1 MNNKLA
7 LLGVLCA
14 AAFANNASATV
25 SAQNQSVSP
34 GATGVS
40 SQINYATRAGIGGAN
55 FRVDVTDPNNVIVGA
70 SVVYQQFDRDAGAAG
85 EFVNC
90 DGNEASPIAG
100 VAISCSQAGVYSA
113 RRVAAGQ
120 DLPNLNNTMRVLFN
134 VEAGAAAPDTA
145 TIGFGPYC
153 TGLQTPA
160 GNGCVAYFDANTTL
174 RDDSPAMPVAIDGTI
189 TVSDIPV
196 PRTLSYD
203 PVTGSLITFAAGAAP
218 GTPAPG
224 QTITVTAAGNE
235 GTATLTACSAPA
247 PFNVSPTS
255 LSFAD
260 ATPGPFNLTVG
271 CSYPTSNAT
280 GTLTCTQTNAG
291 AAATQVS
298 WNLSCPAPN
307 VGPTISAVPAS
318 GSNVA
323 VSAGSVGTQG
333 QATID
338 LQAAGGSGGGST
350 DISCTSTGNVL
361 IAAAPG
367 TPAGQGPVAQTVTGT
382 AQPTDLRVGVVLTA
396 ASQPAAGTITC
407 TVSGQADLTWTVS
420 APAGST
426 FTPPEVIPSAST
438 WSKIALF
445 GLLGIFGLM
454 AVGFRR
460 QG

>member
-1 MNNKLA
+1 MTKNSVCLA
-7 LLGVLCA
+7 I
-14 AAFANNASATV
+14 AFAGLASFGVAEAVTLSVNPGTSSPSPGGTVTGAQLVVADTVGARGWNLTLDVPLGLTATNVVPNAAVLGALGSCSFNPGTSRIIVLAGNFATDLPPGV
-25 SAQNQSVSP
+25 ACTFDLVVGGGAVIGDVFNLEPVSP
-34 GATGVS
+34 PGCDPNPPNVACTTTLVD
-40 SQINYATRAGIGGAN
+40 QDPVTAGI
-55 FRVDVTDPNNVIVGA
+55 
-70 SVVYQQFDRDAGAAG
+70 
-85 EFVNC
+85 
-90 DGNEASPIAG
+90 
-100 VAISCSQAGVYSA
+100 QAH
-113 RRVAAGQ
+113 
-120 DLPNLNNTMRVLFN
+120 VL
-134 VEAGAAAPDTA
+134 
-145 TIGFGPYC
+145 
-153 TGLQTPA
+153 
-160 GNGCVAYFDANTTL
+160 
-174 RDDSPAMPVAIDGTI
+174 
-189 TVSDIPV
+189 TVSDVPT
-196 PRTLSYD
+196 PRTLSYGT
-203 PVTGSLITFAAGAAP
+203 PTGSLITFDAGAAP

-247 PFNVSPTS
+247 PFSVSPTS

-260 ATPGPFNLTVG
+260 ATPGPFDLTVG
-271 CSYPTSNAT
+271 CTYPTSNAT
-280 GTLTCTQTNAG
+280 GALTCTQTNAG